1 MKAVNDLSTY
11 HESGLPVK
19 AEELAKF
26 ILIAPEKVKALK
38 AEIRAIEKAQLAEA
52 VRQQKREELSR
63 LCGLIVLADAR
74 MGEITREMPTS
85 KGKRTDRE
93 LVPASGNRFKKP
105 KKQAIQDLGLS
116 TSQVSR
122 MEQMAAHPDIVEEVI
137 AESQAGQTAATQT
150 EVLRRIKEREDRV
163 IDLGEYREDKRQAD
177 MARIDR
183 DFENLKIF
191 RRAAAFGGLDEITD
205 EILDSVAAVDADL
218 SQTLQELERTIQ
230 ALTII
235 RARLMERRIQ
245 HGKESFYT

>member
-1 MKAVNDLSTY
+1 MRDISIY
-11 HESGLPVK
+11 HGSGLPVK
-19 AEELAKF
+19 TEELAKF

-85 KGKRTDRE
+85 RGKRTDRE
-93 LVPASGNRFKKP
+93 LVPAGGNRFEKP

-137 AESQAGQTAATQT
+137 AESQAGQTEATQG
-150 EVLRRIKEREDRV
+150 EVFRRIKERENRV
-163 IDLGEYREDKRQAD
+163 IDLGEYWESKCQAD
-177 MARIDR
+177 MARIDN
-183 DFENLKIF
+183 DFKNLKIF
-191 RRAAAFGGLDEITD
+191 RKMMAFNGLDEITD
-205 EILDSVAAVDADL
+205 EILESVVAADVDL
-218 SQTLQELERTIQ
+218 SHTLQELEQIIQ
-230 ALTII
+230 RLTII
-235 RARLMERRIQ
+235 KAKLAERRKQ
-245 HGKESFYT
+245 RGKKDFHAGH